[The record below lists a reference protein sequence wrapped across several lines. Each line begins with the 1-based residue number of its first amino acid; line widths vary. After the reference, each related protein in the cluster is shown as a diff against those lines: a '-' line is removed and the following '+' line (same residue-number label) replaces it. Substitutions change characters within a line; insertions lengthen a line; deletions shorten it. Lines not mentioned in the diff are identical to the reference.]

1 MIGQKWNIISMDNRY
16 LPADGMCS
24 PKACISHCLVGPVAC
39 SNEWQQCI
47 AIWHVHPAQ
56 KI

>member
-24 PKACISHCLVGPVAC
+24 PKACISHCLVGPVAY

-47 AIWHVHPAQ
+47 AIWHVHPA
-56 KI
+56 